1 MKRVS
6 DRRRE
11 EAKEYAAKRTAFL
24 ARRPKCQ
31 VCWKAKSKDV
41 HHKAGRYAGNYL
53 NEETWIAVCRHCHDH
68 IHAHPK
74 EARARG
80 LLV

>member
-1 MKRVS
+1 MNPVS

-11 EAKEYAAKRTAFL
+11 EAKVYAAKRKAFL
-24 ARRPKCQ
+24 AARPKCQ

-41 HHKAGRYAGNYL
+41 HHRAGRHSGNYL
-53 NEETWIAVCRHCHDH
+53 NESTWLAVCRHDHDW

-74 EARARG
+74 EARANG
-80 LLV
+80 WLI